1 MDRLRDWWHPLNTL
15 PRFHC
20 LACAKVTLLSGAS
33 WVGWNALG
41 LALGLLALGFFGD
54 TYCC

>member
-1 MDRLRDWWHPLNTL
+1 MEVAMNTL
-15 PRFHC
+15 RSR
-20 LACAKVTLLSGAS
+20 AA